1 MGFAILLAFI
11 AIPLLEI
18 AVFIEVGGFI
28 GLWWTLVVVVGTAF
42 AGTYMLRRQGLATLR
57 RAQDNMAEG
66 RMPLREVFDGLC
78 LLIAGALLLAP
89 GFVTDLAGALL
100 LMPPARLLLG
110 QLVARH
116 IVASGQFQSALNF
129 ILAQHRLV
137 EPLYQLEKGKKLSVE
152 TPAAGRAFM
161 EEQLLK
167 GSQMLGD
174 LWFTA
179 WKEAPPD
186 RYLQSY
192 LAKRKL
198 EKK

>member
-1 MGFAILLAFI
+1 MA
-11 AIPLLEI
+11 
-18 AVFIEVGGFI
+18 
-28 GLWWTLVVVVGTAF
+28 
-42 AGTYMLRRQGLATLR
+42 
-57 RAQDNMAEG
+57 RA
-66 RMPLREVFDGLC
+66 R
-78 LLIAGALLLAP
+78 
-89 GFVTDLAGALL
+89 
-100 LMPPARLLLG
+100 PA
-110 QLVARH
+110 ARAD
-116 IVASGQFQSALNF
+116 ASGLFQAALNF

-137 EPLYQLEKGKKLSVE
+137 EPLYQLEKEKKLSVE

-161 EEQLLK
+161 ERQLLK
-167 GSQMLGD
+167 GSQMLSD

>member
-11 AIPLLEI
+11 AIPLIEI

-28 GLWWTLVVVVGTAF
+28 GLWWTLAIVVGTAF

-78 LLIAGALLLAP
+78 LLIAGALLLTP

-100 LMPPARLLLG
+100 LMPPVRLLLG

-116 IVASGQFQSALNF
+116 IVASGQFQAQSFHTGAEHSRPQSAGGPHHSGHPGQDDIIDVDF
-129 ILAQHRLV
+129 EEISPDGGAPIEHDPTAQ
-137 EPLYQLEKGKKLSVE
+137 
-152 TPAAGRAFM
+152 
-161 EEQLLK
+161 
-167 GSQMLGD
+167 
-174 LWFTA
+174 
-179 WKEAPPD
+179 D
-186 RYLQSY
+186 RDD
-192 LAKRKL
+192 KT
-198 EKK
+198 